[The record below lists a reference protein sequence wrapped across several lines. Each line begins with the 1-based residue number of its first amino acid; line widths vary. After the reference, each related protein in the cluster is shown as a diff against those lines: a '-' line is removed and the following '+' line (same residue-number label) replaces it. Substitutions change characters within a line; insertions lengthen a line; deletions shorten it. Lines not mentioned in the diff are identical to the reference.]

1 VTNYE
6 QLSQTAEV
14 SVYGVHSIGQEGGG
28 GEWLYVDLAVRN
40 KGAAPLRLLNL
51 THEALLLDEEGFAID
66 LKSEPEDLTV
76 PADAKRKLRLTFVLD
91 HAKAKTLR
99 LYGHDYPLPAGK
111 PTE

>member
-1 VTNYE
+1 MHIRSLRHRSKRCRLARGPVLLWRLGY
-6 QLSQTAEV
+6 AR
-14 SVYGVHSIGQEGGG
+14 EGI
-28 GEWLYVDLAVRN
+28 ETLKAR
-40 KGAAPLRLLNL
+40 ARLG
-51 THEALLLDEEGFAID
+51 LLDEEGFAID